1 MNGAPYE
8 FLQLPEFASVAG
20 IVIRLV
26 VAAVL
31 GGLIGVEREWVGKAA
46 GLRTHMLVSLG
57 AALFILAPAEIGL
70 TQRELGSI
78 IQGIAVGIG
87 FVGAGSILKRSDREE
102 IQGLTTAASIWLTAA
117 IGVAAAVAPLWLPV
131 ISAVLALVILNVL
144 GAMERRM
151 SDTPPKG

>member
-1 MNGAPYE
+1 
-8 FLQLPEFASVAG
+8 
-20 IVIRLV
+20 
-26 VAAVL
+26 
-31 GGLIGVEREWVGKAA
+31 
-46 GLRTHMLVSLG
+46 
-57 AALFILAPAEIGL
+57 
-70 TQRELGSI
+70 
-78 IQGIAVGIG
+78 VGIG

-131 ISAVLALVILNVL
+131 ISAVLALLILNVL